1 MRIEEVGEER
11 LEEIIKLDE
20 EVSWEFVDEKV
31 KEELGYEEYAK
42 RHRELFLELLRSP
55 GEQRFFAA
63 LDENGDIVG
72 VAWIKIIW
80 DTVNYVKFPY
90 LMDINIK
97 EGYRGRG
104 IGTMLL
110 NAVEEFCK
118 RKGYRKIGLRVE
130 SSREDLVNWYKKKGY
145 IVKSLYMEKE
155 LK

>member
-11 LEEIIKLDE
+11 IEEIIKLDE
-20 EVSWEFVDEKV
+20 EISWDFVDERV
-31 KEELGYEEYAK
+31 KEKLSYEEYAR

-55 GEQRFFAA
+55 GEQKFFAA
-63 LDENGDIVG
+63 LDDNGNIIG

-97 EGYRGRG
+97 EGYRGKG
-104 IGTMLL
+104 IGTLLL
-110 NAVEEFCK
+110 NAVEDFC
-118 RKGYRKIGLRVE
+118 RKNGYDKIGLRVE
-130 SSREDLVNWYKKKGY
+130 SSKKDLVNWYARRGY
-145 IVKSLYMEKE
+145 SVRSFYMEKE